1 MTRVT
6 RRSILRWGLSVAA
19 ATAGSE
25 FARALDT
32 DKPARAPIE
41 VPFEMPGYVEPE
53 FPDRTF
59 PITDFGASEGGT
71 VLNTRAIADAIAACV
86 QAGGGRV
93 LVPAGIWLTGP
104 VHLQSRVN
112 LHVAE
117 GAELRFSQTFADYL
131 PVVYIQR
138 GGTRCYN
145 YSPLIYARNC
155 TDIAVTGT
163 GTLNG
168 QGQVWWPW
176 KTKQPGMTRLFEM
189 GAKQVPVEQRVF
201 GTEADGVRPPFI
213 QPIDCRN
220 VLLEGFTLVN
230 GPSWNIH
237 PVTCENLTV
246 RGVSVKTM
254 GPNNDGIDPDSCRN
268 VIIEDC
274 FLDTGDDCVCLK
286 AGRNED
292 GWAVGKPCENV
303 IVRRCTTRRGHGGIV
318 FGSEMSAGIRNVLVH
333 DCRFDGTQ
341 KGIRIKSLPGRGG
354 AIENLW
360 FENIEM
366 ENVGAAIHLTLRYPG
381 ASSDG
386 EALPKFRNIQIR
398 SVSGL
403 KAKTAV
409 EMFGLAKADCIEN
422 VTLEDIAIAANVG
435 LQAEYVRDLRLTRID
450 LAATQ
455 SPVMRL
461 RDVRDATIQR
471 SACPEGAAVFL
482 QVDGARSNNI
492 RLRENNVPP
501 ATRAF
506 ALGQDVPASAVV
518 DERG

>member
-19 ATAGSE
+19 AAAGAE

-71 VLNTRAIADAIAACV
+71 VLNTRAIADAIAACD

-237 PVTCENLTV
+237 PVTCENVTV

-274 FLDTGDDCVCLK
+274 FLDTGDDCICLK
-286 AGRNED
+286 AGH
-292 GWAVGKPCENV
+292 
-303 IVRRCTTRRGHGGIV
+303 TRDRSG
-318 FGSEMSAGIRNVLVH
+318 
-333 DCRFDGTQ
+333 
-341 KGIRIKSLPGRGG
+341 PGR
-354 AIENLW
+354 
-360 FENIEM
+360 
-366 ENVGAAIHLTLRYPG
+366 
-381 ASSDG
+381 
-386 EALPKFRNIQIR
+386 
-398 SVSGL
+398 SGL
-403 KAKTAV
+403 
-409 EMFGLAKADCIEN
+409 G
-422 VTLEDIAIAANVG
+422 G
-435 LQAEYVRDLRLTRID
+435 R
-450 LAATQ
+450 
-455 SPVMRL
+455 
-461 RDVRDATIQR
+461 
-471 SACPEGAAVFL
+471 
-482 QVDGARSNNI
+482 
-492 RLRENNVPP
+492 
-501 ATRAF
+501 
-506 ALGQDVPASAVV
+506 
-518 DERG
+518 